1 MVPLYLKPIE
11 NLLEVN
17 MTREKALIVSDLL
30 FKIERYEALIE
41 EILMLE
47 SFEELAEVYGETM
60 LNDEVVRPIRDR
72 VDKLLKELE
81 EM

>member
-1 MVPLYLKPIE
+1 
-11 NLLEVN
+11 

-30 FKIERYEALIE
+30 FKIEKYEALIE

>member
-1 MVPLYLKPIE
+1 
-11 NLLEVN
+11 

-30 FKIERYEALIE
+30 FKIEKYEALIE

-60 LNDEVVRPIRDR
+60 LTDEVVRPIRDR
-72 VDKLLKELE
+72 VDKLIKELE